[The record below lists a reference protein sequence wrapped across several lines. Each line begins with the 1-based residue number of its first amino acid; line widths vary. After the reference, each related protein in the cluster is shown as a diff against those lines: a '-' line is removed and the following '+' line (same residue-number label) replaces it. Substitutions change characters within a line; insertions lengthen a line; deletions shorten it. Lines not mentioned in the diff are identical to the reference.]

1 MTSGPTRTVRIG
13 GRDVQLSNPDKVLFP
28 HDGITK
34 AELVE
39 YYRRIARRMVP
50 HLRDRPLTMER
61 FPNGVDG
68 ERVFQ
73 KGIPKYFPEWID
85 RVEVP
90 KEGGTVVHPLCQD
103 AATLVY
109 VANQACITP
118 HVWLSRRDR
127 FGLDHPDQLIV
138 DLDPDPAHGFE
149 QARLAA
155 ISVKGLLDEVGL
167 ASFVKTTGSK
177 GLHVTVPLDRRSDA
191 DAVRAFALELGEVL
205 VAREPELLTLEFRK
219 DKRGGRLLV
228 DLKRNGYAQTAVPPY
243 SVRARP
249 GATVATPID
258 WSEIESPGLRPYDF
272 TIRTIFGRLER
283 IEDPWSGMAR
293 RARSL
298 RTAGRKLRD
307 LRQR

>member
-1 MTSGPTRTVRIG
+1 
-13 GRDVQLSNPDKVLFP
+13 
-28 HDGITK
+28 
-34 AELVE
+34 
-39 YYRRIARRMVP
+39 
-50 HLRDRPLTMER
+50 
-61 FPNGVDG
+61 
-68 ERVFQ
+68 
-73 KGIPKYFPEWID
+73 
-85 RVEVP
+85 VEVP
-90 KEGGTVVHPLCQD
+90 KEGGTVVHPLCQE

-155 ISVKGLLDEVGL
+155 ISVKGLLDDVGL

-191 DAVRAFALELGEVL
+191 DAVRAFALDLGEEL
-205 VAREPELLTLEFRK
+205 VAREPDLLTLEFRK

-258 WSEIESPGLRPYDF
+258 WSEIESPGLRPDGF
-272 TIRTIFGRLER
+272 TIRTILDRLER
-283 IEDPWSGMAR
+283 TEDPWSGMAR

-298 RTAGRKLRD
+298 PTAERKLHD
-307 LRQR
+307 LRQG